1 MEFIVFKVYCHN
13 PSYDFFNNNPYLK
26 LYKNRKNIGL
36 LMNENLK
43 NKKKLQSGKQI
54 EALEVLL
61 TLKRIYEGIAAVA
74 TTVILPPPCM
84 NN

>member
-1 MEFIVFKVYCHN
+1 MC
-13 PSYDFFNNNPYLK
+13 YDFFNNNPYLK

-61 TLKRIYEGIAAVA
+61 TLKQIYERIAAVA
-74 TTVILPPPCM
+74 TTVIPPPLYE
-84 NN
+84 